1 LFDDDGIVVGM
12 AVHATLHDVTDRKD
26 GRRRATYE
34 DVLNAPEH
42 KVAEIIDGVLYL
54 SPRPA
59 FPHAGATGA
68 LFYFL
73 KGPLEY
79 GLGGPGGW
87 RFFVE
92 PELHVGED
100 ILVPDIAGWRTSRM
114 PKQPTDAFAT
124 LAPDWLC
131 ETLSPSTAKLD
142 RTKKLGVYARE
153 RVPYVWLVDPR
164 RQTLEALTLRGS
176 SYVTQATCRARDKVR
191 VEPFEAIEI
200 ELPFLWDERPEPS
213 KPTGA

>member
-59 FPHAGATGA
+59 GEHGLATTELVSDLTVTLRKA
-68 LFYFL
+68 R
-73 KGPLEY
+73 
-79 GLGGPGGW
+79 GGPNGW
-87 RFFVE
+87 WFVVE
-92 PELHVGED
+92 PELHFGED
-100 ILVPDIAGWRTSRM
+100 VLVPDIAGWRQSRM
-114 PKQPTDAFAT
+114 PNAPAGPFST

-142 RTKKLGVYARE
+142 RTKKLRVYARE
-153 RVPYVWLVDPR
+153 QVQHVWLVDPKR
-164 RQTLEALTLRGS
+164 KTLEALTLRGS
-176 SYVTQATCRARDKVR
+176 SWVTQATHRAHERVR

-200 ELPFLWDERPEPS
+200 DLAFLWGEGPEPS

>member
-1 LFDDDGIVVGM
+1 ML
-12 AVHATLHDVTDRKD
+12 VHATLHGMADSKG

-59 FPHAGATGA
+59 FPHAGATTMLATDLAGP
-68 LFYFL
+68 FD
-73 KGPLEY
+73 KGR
-79 GLGGPGGW
+79 GGPGGW
-87 RFFVE
+87 RIFIE
-92 PELHVGED
+92 PELHFGED
-100 ILVPDIAGWRTSRM
+100 VVVPDIAGWRTSRM
-114 PKQPTDAFAT
+114 PKQPTEAFAT

-153 RVPYVWLVDPR
+153 RVPYVWFVEPR
-164 RQTLEALTLRGS
+164 RQTLEVFALQGS
-176 SYVTQATCRARDKVR
+176 NLVTQATYRAHEKVR
-191 VEPFEAIEI
+191 VEPFEAVEI
-200 ELPFLWDERPEPS
+200 DLSFLWGERPE
-213 KPTGA
+213 

>member
-1 LFDDDGIVVGM
+1 M
-12 AVHATLHDVTDRKD
+12 MMHATLHGMVDSKG

-68 LFYFL
+68 LFTDL
-73 KGPLEY
+73 AGPFERSR
-79 GLGGPGGW
+79 GGPGGW
-87 RFFVE
+87 RLFFE
-92 PELHVGED
+92 PELHFGED
-100 ILVPDIAGWRTSRM
+100 VLVPDIAGWRRSRM
-114 PKQPTDAFAT
+114 PEQPTEAFVT

-142 RTKKLGVYARE
+142 RTEKLLVYARE
-153 RVPYVWLVDPR
+153 RVPYVWFIDPKR
-164 RQTLEALTLRGS
+164 RTLEVLTLRHTS
-176 SYVTQATCRARDKVR
+176 LVTQATYRGDERVR
-191 VEPFEAIEI
+191 IEPFETVEI
-200 ELPFLWDERPEPS
+200 DLADLWGKRPEAPS
-213 KPTGA
+213 QRRN

>member
-1 LFDDDGIVVGM
+1 M
-12 AVHATLHDVTDRKD
+12 MMHATLHGMADSKG

-59 FPHAGATGA
+59 FPHAGATST
-68 LFYFL
+68 LL
-73 KGPLEY
+73 SDLHGPFHRAR
-79 GLGGPGGW
+79 GGPGGW
-87 RFFVE
+87 RIFIE
-92 PELHVGED
+92 PELHFGED
-100 ILVPDIAGWRTSRM
+100 VLVSDVAGWRRTRM
-114 PKQPTDAFAT
+114 PHSPTQAFAT

-153 RVPYVWLVDPR
+153 RVPYVWFVDPKR
-164 RQTLEALTLRGS
+164 RTLEVLVLKGS
-176 SYVTQATCRARDKVR
+176 SLVTQATYRGDELVHA
-191 VEPFEAIEI
+191 EPFEAVEI
-200 ELPFLWDERPEPS
+200 ELGAFWGDQRPP
-213 KPTGA
+213 KPISN